1 MLETA
6 HAHSVLAMT
15 EWLGW
20 IGDLPTGVVMAA
32 LSVIMLLDAIPL
44 VGVLVPGDVMV
55 LAAVGA
61 RGPMSGGGVLFGVV
75 AGCLAG
81 WSLTFMAGRHLGDR
95 IRRGRLGRWIG
106 EARWAAAERALRQ
119 NGSGIVVAA
128 PFLPVLNALMP
139 LAAGGLR
146 MPYRRFIASAALG
159 AAMWAGLYV
168 ALGLIGQ
175 AVGGLFANDAVTM
188 AATITIG
195 LTIGWVVLL
204 KARRRFAAAPATA

>member
-1 MLETA
+1 MSRTVRA
-6 HAHSVLAMT
+6 HNVMGMT

-119 NGSGIVVAA
+119 NGAGIVIAA

-146 MPYRRFIASAALG
+146 MPYRRFITSAALG
-159 AAMWAGLYV
+159 AALWAGLYV
-168 ALGLIGQ
+168 VLGLIGQ
-175 AVGGLFANDAVTM
+175 AIGGLLANDLVTM

-195 LTIGWVVLL
+195 LSIGWVMLL
-204 KARRRFAAAPATA
+204 NTRRRFAPA

>member
-1 MLETA
+1 MFRTVRA
-6 HAHSVLAMT
+6 HNVMGMT

-119 NGSGIVVAA
+119 NGAGIVIAA

-146 MPYRRFIASAALG
+146 MPYRRFITSAALG
-159 AAMWAGLYV
+159 AALWAGLYV
-168 ALGLIGQ
+168 VLGLIGQ
-175 AVGGLFANDAVTM
+175 AIGGLLANDLVTM

-195 LTIGWVVLL
+195 LSIGWVMLL
-204 KARRRFAAAPATA
+204 NTRRRFAPA

>member
-1 MLETA
+1 MG
-6 HAHSVLAMT
+6 MT

-119 NGSGIVVAA
+119 NGAGIVIAA

-146 MPYRRFIASAALG
+146 MPYRRFITSAALG
-159 AAMWAGLYV
+159 AALWAGLYV
-168 ALGLIGQ
+168 VLGLIGQ
-175 AVGGLFANDAVTM
+175 AIGGLLANDLVTM

-195 LTIGWVVLL
+195 LSIGWVMLL
-204 KARRRFAAAPATA
+204 NTRRRFAPA

>member
-1 MLETA
+1 
-6 HAHSVLAMT
+6 MT

-119 NGSGIVVAA
+119 NGAGIVIAA

-146 MPYRRFIASAALG
+146 MPYRRFITSAALG
-159 AAMWAGLYV
+159 AALWAGLYV
-168 ALGLIGQ
+168 VLGLIGQ
-175 AVGGLFANDAVTM
+175 AIGGLLANDLVTM

-195 LTIGWVVLL
+195 LSIGWVMLL
-204 KARRRFAAAPATA
+204 NTRRRFAPA

>member
-1 MLETA
+1 MSEVA
-6 HAHSVLAMT
+6 RAHSVMDMT

-20 IGDLPTGVVMAA
+20 IGELPTGVVMAA

-81 WSLTFMAGRHLGDR
+81 WSLTFLAGRHLGDR
-95 IRRGRLGRWIG
+95 IRQGRLGRWIG

-119 NGSGIVVAA
+119 NGSGIVIAA

-146 MPYRRFIASAALG
+146 MPYRRFITSAALG
-159 AAMWAGLYV
+159 AALWAGLYV
-168 ALGLIGQ
+168 VLGLVGQ
-175 AVGGLFANDAVTM
+175 AIGGLLANDLVTM

-204 KARRRFAAAPATA
+204 NTRRRFAPA